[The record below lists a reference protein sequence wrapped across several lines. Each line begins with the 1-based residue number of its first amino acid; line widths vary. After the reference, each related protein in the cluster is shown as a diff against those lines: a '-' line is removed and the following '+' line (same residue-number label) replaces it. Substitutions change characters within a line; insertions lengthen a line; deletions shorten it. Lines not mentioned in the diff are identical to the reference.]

1 MSERKEITRSM
12 EEITASARVNMQDM
26 IHRAIG
32 LGQDCL
38 DAKEL
43 LGHGKFL
50 PWLKELGLSSS
61 TAANYMKVA
70 REVTPGSRLESL
82 SYSKVLALLAAPA
95 EEREQLAKETE
106 DKSAA
111 EVRRL
116 IEERNR
122 AAEAANAETT
132 RANAAEADAKRF
144 YDDNARLNK
153 ELLEAEEYA
162 GRCIQE
168 NDRLIAERKKME
180 NQIDKLRADLLTA
193 ENNRV
198 EVEKIVEKVVE
209 KVPEDYEELKR
220 RSAGMLAAAEEA
232 EKRAADAEAELEE
245 LRANGSAAEKPAI
258 IRLHEAVQTFFAN
271 CDLMKYNM
279 ADFRRDKRS
288 LSGILTQLED
298 WCSAMR
304 EAMEESTVDAEV
316 AVR

>member
-95 EEREQLAKETE
+95 EEREQLAEETE

-132 RANAAEADAKRF
+132 RANAAEADAKKF
-144 YDDNARLNK
+144 YSEIARLNTERAEMEYK
-153 ELLEAEEYA
+153 LE
-162 GRCIQE
+162 QM
-168 NDRLIAERKKME
+168 K
-180 NQIDKLRADLLTA
+180 ADLLTA

-258 IRLHEAVQTFFAN
+258 IRLHEAVQTFFAS

>member
-95 EEREQLAKETE
+95 EEREQLAVETE

-132 RANAAEADAKRF
+132 RANAAEADAKKF
-144 YDDNARLNK
+144 YSEIARLNTERAEMEYK
-153 ELLEAEEYA
+153 LE
-162 GRCIQE
+162 QM
-168 NDRLIAERKKME
+168 K
-180 NQIDKLRADLLTA
+180 ADLLTA

-258 IRLHEAVQTFFAN
+258 IRLHEAVQTFFAS

-288 LSGILTQLED
+288 LSGILTQMED

>member
-70 REVTPGSRLESL
+70 REVTPGSRLESM

-95 EEREQLAKETE
+95 EEREKLAEETE
-106 DKSAA
+106 DQSAA

-132 RANAAEADAKRF
+132 RANQAEADAKKF
-144 YDDNARLNK
+144 YAEVARLNT
-153 ELLEAEEYA
+153 ERAGLEYQLE
-162 GRCIQE
+162 QM
-168 NDRLIAERKKME
+168 K
-180 NQIDKLRADLLTA
+180 ADLLVA

-258 IRLHEAVQTFFAN
+258 IRLHEAVQTFFAS

-288 LSGILTQLED
+288 LSGILTQMED

>member
-1 MSERKEITRSM
+1 M

-95 EEREQLAKETE
+95 EEREQLAEETE

-132 RANAAEADAKRF
+132 RANAAEADAKKF
-144 YDDNARLNK
+144 YSEIARLNTERAEMEYK
-153 ELLEAEEYA
+153 LE
-162 GRCIQE
+162 QM
-168 NDRLIAERKKME
+168 K
-180 NQIDKLRADLLTA
+180 ADLLTA

-258 IRLHEAVQTFFAN
+258 IRLHEAVQTFFAS

-288 LSGILTQLED
+288 LSGILTQMED

>member
-95 EEREQLAKETE
+95 EEREQLAVETE

-132 RANAAEADAKRF
+132 RANAAEADAKKF
-144 YDDNARLNK
+144 YSEIARLNTERAEMEYK
-153 ELLEAEEYA
+153 LE
-162 GRCIQE
+162 QM
-168 NDRLIAERKKME
+168 K
-180 NQIDKLRADLLTA
+180 ADLLTA

-258 IRLHEAVQTFFAN
+258 IRLHEAVQTFFAS

-288 LSGILTQLED
+288 LSGILTQMED

-304 EAMEESTVDAEV
+304 EAMEE
-316 AVR
+316 RP

>member
-95 EEREQLAKETE
+95 EEREQLAEETE

-111 EVRRL
+111 HIKRL
-116 IEERNR
+116 LSERNK
-122 AAEAANAETT
+122 ALMAANSETT
-132 RANAAEADAKRF
+132 RANAAEADAKKF
-144 YDDNARLNK
+144 YSEIARLNTERAEMEYK
-153 ELLEAEEYA
+153 LE
-162 GRCIQE
+162 QM
-168 NDRLIAERKKME
+168 K
-180 NQIDKLRADLLTA
+180 ADLLTA

-258 IRLHEAVQTFFAN
+258 IRLHEAVQTFFAS

-288 LSGILTQLED
+288 LSGILTQVED

>member
-95 EEREQLAKETE
+95 EEREQLAEETE

-132 RANAAEADAKRF
+132 RANAAEADAKKF
-144 YDDNARLNK
+144 YSEIARLNTERAEMEYK
-153 ELLEAEEYA
+153 LE
-162 GRCIQE
+162 QM
-168 NDRLIAERKKME
+168 K
-180 NQIDKLRADLLTA
+180 ADLLTA

-220 RSAGMLAAAEEA
+220 RSAGMLEAAEEA

-258 IRLHEAVQTFFAN
+258 IRLHEAVQTFFAS

-288 LSGILTQLED
+288 LSGILTQMED

>member
-95 EEREQLAKETE
+95 EEREQLAEETE

-111 EVRRL
+111 HIKRL
-116 IEERNR
+116 LSERNK
-122 AAEAANAETT
+122 ALMAANSETN
-132 RANAAEADAKRF
+132 RANAAEADAKKF
-144 YDDNARLNK
+144 YSEIARLNTERAEMEYK
-153 ELLEAEEYA
+153 LE
-162 GRCIQE
+162 QM
-168 NDRLIAERKKME
+168 K
-180 NQIDKLRADLLTA
+180 ADLLTA

-258 IRLHEAVQTFFAN
+258 IRLHEAVQTFFAS

-288 LSGILTQLED
+288 LSGILTQMED

>member
-95 EEREQLAKETE
+95 EEREKLAEETE
-106 DKSAA
+106 DQSAA
-111 EVRRL
+111 HIKRL
-116 IEERNR
+116 LSERNK
-122 AAEAANAETT
+122 ALMAANSETN
-132 RANAAEADAKRF
+132 RANAAEADAKKF
-144 YDDNARLNK
+144 YSEIARLNTERAEMEYK
-153 ELLEAEEYA
+153 LE
-162 GRCIQE
+162 QM
-168 NDRLIAERKKME
+168 K
-180 NQIDKLRADLLTA
+180 ADLLTA

-258 IRLHEAVQTFFAN
+258 IRLHEAVQTFFAS
-271 CDLMKYNM
+271 CDMMKYNM

>member
-50 PWLKELGLSSS
+50 PWLKQLGLSSS

-95 EEREQLAKETE
+95 EEREKLAEETE
-106 DKSAA
+106 DQSAA
-111 EVRRL
+111 HIKRL
-116 IEERNR
+116 LSERNK
-122 AAEAANAETT
+122 ALMAANSETT
-132 RANAAEADAKRF
+132 RANAAEADAKKF
-144 YDDNARLNK
+144 YSEIARLNTERAEMEYK
-153 ELLEAEEYA
+153 LE
-162 GRCIQE
+162 QM
-168 NDRLIAERKKME
+168 K
-180 NQIDKLRADLLTA
+180 ADLLTA

-258 IRLHEAVQTFFAN
+258 IRLHEAVQTFFAS

>member
-50 PWLKELGLSSS
+50 PWLKQLGLSSS

-95 EEREQLAKETE
+95 DEREQLAEETE

-122 AAEAANAETT
+122 AAAAANAETT
-132 RANAAEADAKRF
+132 RANAAEADAKKF
-144 YDDNARLNK
+144 YSEIARLNTERAEMEYK
-153 ELLEAEEYA
+153 LE
-162 GRCIQE
+162 QM
-168 NDRLIAERKKME
+168 K
-180 NQIDKLRADLLTA
+180 ADLLTA

-245 LRANGSAAEKPAI
+245 LRTNGSAAEKPAI
-258 IRLHEAVQTFFAN
+258 IRLHEAVQTFFAS

-288 LSGILTQLED
+288 LSGILTQMED

>member
-50 PWLKELGLSSS
+50 PWLKQLGLSSS

-95 EEREQLAKETE
+95 EEREQLAEETE

-132 RANAAEADAKRF
+132 RANAAEADAKKF
-144 YDDNARLNK
+144 YSEIARLNTERAEMEYK
-153 ELLEAEEYA
+153 LE
-162 GRCIQE
+162 QM
-168 NDRLIAERKKME
+168 K
-180 NQIDKLRADLLTA
+180 ADLLTA

-258 IRLHEAVQTFFAN
+258 IRLHEAVQTFFAS

-288 LSGILTQLED
+288 LSGILTQMED

>member
-1 MSERKEITRSM
+1 MSEKTEITRSM
-12 EEITASARVNMQDM
+12 EEITASARMNMQDM

-50 PWLKELGLSSS
+50 PWLKEIGLSSS

-95 EEREQLAKETE
+95 EEREKLAEETE
-106 DKSAA
+106 DQSAA
-111 EVRRL
+111 QIKRL
-116 IEERNR
+116 LNERNK
-122 AAEAANAETT
+122 AMMAANSETN
-132 RANAAEADAKRF
+132 RADAAEADAKRF
-144 YDDNARLNK
+144 CAEVARLNT
-153 ELLEAEEYA
+153 ERAGLEYQLE
-162 GRCIQE
+162 QM
-168 NDRLIAERKKME
+168 K
-180 NQIDKLRADLLTA
+180 ADLLTA

-220 RSAGMLAAAEEA
+220 RSAGILAAAEEA

-245 LRANGSAAEKPAI
+245 LRASGSAAERPAI
-258 IRLHEAVQTFFAN
+258 IRLHEAVQTFFAS
-271 CDLMKYNM
+271 CDLMQYNM

-288 LSGILTQLED
+288 LSGILTQMEN
-298 WCSAMR
+298 WCRAMR
-304 EAMEESTVDAEV
+304 DAMEESTIDAEV
-316 AVR
+316 AVQ

>member
-50 PWLKELGLSSS
+50 PWLKQLGLSSS

-95 EEREQLAKETE
+95 EEREKLAEETE
-106 DKSAA
+106 DQSAA
-111 EVRRL
+111 HIKRL
-116 IEERNR
+116 LSERNK
-122 AAEAANAETT
+122 ALMAANSETN
-132 RANAAEADAKRF
+132 RANAAEADAKKF
-144 YDDNARLNK
+144 YSEIARLNTERAEMEYK
-153 ELLEAEEYA
+153 LE
-162 GRCIQE
+162 QM
-168 NDRLIAERKKME
+168 K
-180 NQIDKLRADLLTA
+180 ADLLTA

-258 IRLHEAVQTFFAN
+258 IRLHEAVQTFFAS

-316 AVR
+316 AVK

>member
-50 PWLKELGLSSS
+50 PWLKQLGLSSS
-61 TAANYMKVA
+61 TAANYMRVA

-95 EEREQLAKETE
+95 EEREQLAEETE
-106 DKSAA
+106 DQSAA
-111 EVRRL
+111 HIKRL
-116 IEERNR
+116 LSERNK
-122 AAEAANAETT
+122 ALMAANSETN
-132 RANAAEADAKRF
+132 RANAAEADAKKF
-144 YDDNARLNK
+144 YSEIARLNTERAEMEYK
-153 ELLEAEEYA
+153 LE
-162 GRCIQE
+162 QM
-168 NDRLIAERKKME
+168 K
-180 NQIDKLRADLLTA
+180 ADLLTA

-288 LSGILTQLED
+288 LSGILTQMED

>member
-50 PWLKELGLSSS
+50 PWLKQLGLSSS

-95 EEREQLAKETE
+95 EEREQLAVETE

-144 YDDNARLNK
+144 CAEVARLNTERA
-153 ELLEAEEYA
+153 ELEQERDDLEHCLE
-162 GRCIQE
+162 Q
-168 NDRLIAERKKME
+168 MH
-180 NQIDKLRADLLTA
+180 ADLLTA

-258 IRLHEAVQTFFAN
+258 IRLHEAVQTFFAS

-288 LSGILTQLED
+288 LSGILTQMED

>member
-95 EEREQLAKETE
+95 EEREQLAEETE

-111 EVRRL
+111 HIKRL
-116 IEERNR
+116 LSERNK
-122 AAEAANAETT
+122 ALMAANSETN
-132 RANAAEADAKRF
+132 RANAAEADAKKF
-144 YDDNARLNK
+144 YSEIARLNTERAEMEYK
-153 ELLEAEEYA
+153 LE
-162 GRCIQE
+162 QM
-168 NDRLIAERKKME
+168 K
-180 NQIDKLRADLLTA
+180 ADLLTA

-209 KVPEDYEELKR
+209 KVPEDYEEMKR

-258 IRLHEAVQTFFAN
+258 IRLHEAVQTFFAS

-288 LSGILTQLED
+288 LSGILTQMED

>member
-50 PWLKELGLSSS
+50 PWLKQLGLSSS

-70 REVTPGSRLESL
+70 REVTPGSRLESM

-95 EEREQLAKETE
+95 EEREQLAEETE

-132 RANAAEADAKRF
+132 RANAAEADAKKF
-144 YDDNARLNK
+144 YSEIARLNTERAEMEYK
-153 ELLEAEEYA
+153 LE
-162 GRCIQE
+162 QM
-168 NDRLIAERKKME
+168 K
-180 NQIDKLRADLLTA
+180 ADLLTA

-258 IRLHEAVQTFFAN
+258 IRLHEAVQTFFAS
-271 CDLMKYNM
+271 CDMMKYNM

-288 LSGILTQLED
+288 LSGILTQMED

>member
-95 EEREQLAKETE
+95 EEREQLAEETE

-111 EVRRL
+111 HIKRL
-116 IEERNR
+116 LSERNK
-122 AAEAANAETT
+122 ALMAANSETT
-132 RANAAEADAKRF
+132 RANAAEADAKKF
-144 YDDNARLNK
+144 YSEIARLNTERAEMEYK
-153 ELLEAEEYA
+153 LE
-162 GRCIQE
+162 QM
-168 NDRLIAERKKME
+168 K
-180 NQIDKLRADLLTA
+180 ADLLTA

-258 IRLHEAVQTFFAN
+258 IRLHEAVQTFFAS

-288 LSGILTQLED
+288 LSGILTQMED

>member
-50 PWLKELGLSSS
+50 PWLKQLGLSSS

-70 REVTPGSRLESL
+70 REVTPGSRLESM

-95 EEREQLAKETE
+95 EEREQLAEETE

-111 EVRRL
+111 HIKRL
-116 IEERNR
+116 LSERNK
-122 AAEAANAETT
+122 ALMAANSETT
-132 RANAAEADAKRF
+132 RANAAEADAKKF
-144 YDDNARLNK
+144 YSEIARLNTERAEMEYK
-153 ELLEAEEYA
+153 LE
-162 GRCIQE
+162 QM
-168 NDRLIAERKKME
+168 K
-180 NQIDKLRADLLTA
+180 ADLLTA

-258 IRLHEAVQTFFAN
+258 IRLHEAVQTFFAS

-288 LSGILTQLED
+288 LSGILTQMED

>member
-50 PWLKELGLSSS
+50 PWLKQLGLSSS

-95 EEREQLAKETE
+95 EEREQLAVETE

-132 RANAAEADAKRF
+132 RANAAEADAKKF
-144 YDDNARLNK
+144 CSEIARLNTERAEMEYK
-153 ELLEAEEYA
+153 LE
-162 GRCIQE
+162 QM
-168 NDRLIAERKKME
+168 K
-180 NQIDKLRADLLTA
+180 ADLLTA

-258 IRLHEAVQTFFAN
+258 IRLHEAVQTFFAS

-288 LSGILTQLED
+288 LSGILTQMED

>member
-95 EEREQLAKETE
+95 EEREQLAEETE
-106 DKSAA
+106 DQSAA
-111 EVRRL
+111 HIKRL
-116 IEERNR
+116 LSERNK
-122 AAEAANAETT
+122 ALMAANSETN
-132 RANAAEADAKRF
+132 RANAAEADAKKF
-144 YDDNARLNK
+144 YAEVARLNTERAEMEYK
-153 ELLEAEEYA
+153 LE
-162 GRCIQE
+162 QM
-168 NDRLIAERKKME
+168 K
-180 NQIDKLRADLLTA
+180 ADLLTA

-258 IRLHEAVQTFFAN
+258 IRLHEAVQTFFAS

-288 LSGILTQLED
+288 LSGILTQMED

>member
-12 EEITASARVNMQDM
+12 EEITASARMNMQDM

-32 LGQDCL
+32 LGQDCM

-61 TAANYMKVA
+61 TAANYMRVA

-95 EEREQLAKETE
+95 EEREQLAEETK
-106 DKSAA
+106 DQSAA

-132 RANAAEADAKRF
+132 RANQAEADAKKF
-144 YDDNARLNK
+144 YAEVARLNT
-153 ELLEAEEYA
+153 ERAGLEYQLE
-162 GRCIQE
+162 QM
-168 NDRLIAERKKME
+168 K
-180 NQIDKLRADLLTA
+180 ADLLIA

-245 LRANGSAAEKPAI
+245 LRACGSAAEKPAI
-258 IRLHEAVQTFFAN
+258 IRLHEAVQTFFAS

-288 LSGILTQLED
+288 LSGILTQMED

>member
-95 EEREQLAKETE
+95 EEREKLAEETE

-132 RANAAEADAKRF
+132 RANAAEADAKKF
-144 YDDNARLNK
+144 YSEIARLNTERAEMEYK
-153 ELLEAEEYA
+153 LE
-162 GRCIQE
+162 QM
-168 NDRLIAERKKME
+168 K
-180 NQIDKLRADLLTA
+180 ADLLTA

-258 IRLHEAVQTFFAN
+258 IRLHEAVQTFFAS

>member
-50 PWLKELGLSSS
+50 PWLKQLGLSSS

-95 EEREQLAKETE
+95 EEREQLAEETE

-132 RANAAEADAKRF
+132 RANAAEADAKKF
-144 YDDNARLNK
+144 YSEIARLNTERAEMEYK
-153 ELLEAEEYA
+153 LE
-162 GRCIQE
+162 QM
-168 NDRLIAERKKME
+168 K
-180 NQIDKLRADLLTA
+180 ADLLTA

>member
-50 PWLKELGLSSS
+50 PWLKQLGLSSS
-61 TAANYMKVA
+61 TAANYMRVA

-95 EEREQLAKETE
+95 EEREKLAVETE

-132 RANAAEADAKRF
+132 RANAAEADAKKF
-144 YDDNARLNK
+144 YAEVARLK
-153 ELLEAEEYA
+153 TERAGLEYQLE
-162 GRCIQE
+162 QM
-168 NDRLIAERKKME
+168 K
-180 NQIDKLRADLLTA
+180 ADLLTA

-258 IRLHEAVQTFFAN
+258 IRLHEAVQTFFAS